1 MIRAAGPPY
10 IWARLPYIWG
20 GDDNTRSPHRRNDIW
35 ILRTLSKYVRP
46 FANAGP

>member
-10 IWARLPYIWG
+10 IWAGLPYVWG
-20 GDDNTRSPHRRNDIW
+20 GDDNTRSPPRRNDIW